1 MGKLSRRKGH
11 AFERE
16 IAAELREM
24 GFNAK
29 RGLSQARGGGA
40 EEADVVG
47 LPGFHLECKRGKKP
61 NPRAALSQAIEDAKP
76 GETPVAVVRDDRSD
90 AFVVLRWE
98 DFIRML
104 QVPDTT
110 VEPVAL
116 LPRAV
121 QPLPET

>member
-16 IAAELREM
+16 IAADLRAR

>member
-98 DFIRML
+98 DFLRML

-116 LPRAV
+116 LPRVV
-121 QPLPET
+121 QLHPEM